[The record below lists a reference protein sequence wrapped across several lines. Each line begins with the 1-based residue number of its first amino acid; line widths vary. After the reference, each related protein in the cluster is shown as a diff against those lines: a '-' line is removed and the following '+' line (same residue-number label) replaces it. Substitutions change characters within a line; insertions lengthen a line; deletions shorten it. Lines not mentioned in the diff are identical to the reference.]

1 MKENEYFN
9 DSLYKNL
16 KKFASFCIFSYNYLV
31 WSYALEMESP
41 KNGGATPAYFRE
53 LFANCVNP
61 FNKDFHITQQA
72 CVPKTGAVFQNLI
85 MEKCMTDNSIGM
97 GEQDRSE
104 REKFEGELKRIIKAS
119 EEADI
124 LLRVIGSLAFQMHC
138 NEYGYLQEAMGRAY
152 TDIDFAAYRKQTKEI
167 KELMANLGYT
177 ENREVFIVSEGERS
191 IFDRPQIGLHVDVFY
206 EKLDFCHVIRWED
219 RLEVDS
225 PTIPLAEMLLEKMQ
239 IVEINEKDIIDTIML
254 LLEHPWGDI
263 DQETI
268 NIKRIAELCSTDW
281 GLWRTTT
288 MNLDKVRQL
297 AQGYK
302 QLKDEH
308 KAHVE
313 AQVAAA
319 LERIEQEPKSLA
331 WRLRA
336 RVGDRVR
343 WYKEVDEVE

>member
-1 MKENEYFN
+1 
-9 DSLYKNL
+9 
-16 KKFASFCIFSYNYLV
+16 
-31 WSYALEMESP
+31 
-41 KNGGATPAYFRE
+41 
-53 LFANCVNP
+53 
-61 FNKDFHITQQA
+61 
-72 CVPKTGAVFQNLI
+72 
-85 MEKCMTDNSIGM
+85 MTDNSIGM
-97 GEQDRSE
+97 GKQDRGE
-104 REKFEGELKRIIKAS
+104 RDKFEGELKRIVKAS
-119 EEADI
+119 DEAGI

-138 NEYGYLQEAMGRAY
+138 PKYGYLQEAMGRAY

-167 KELMANLGYT
+167 KELMSSLGYT

-191 IFDRPQIGLHVDVFY
+191 IFDRAEIDLHVDVFY
-206 EKLDFCHVIRWED
+206 EKLDFCHVIRWEG

-225 PTIPLAEMLLEKMQ
+225 PTIPLAEMVLEKMQ
-239 IVEINEKDIIDTIML
+239 IVEINEKDVIDTIML
-254 LLEHPWGDI
+254 LLEHPLGNI
-263 DQETI
+263 DEETI

-281 GLWRTTT
+281 GLWRTAT

-297 AQGYK
+297 AHGYE

-313 AQVAAA
+313 SQVASA

-336 RVGDRVR
+336 RVGDRVK